1 MNRMDKKAVEQKS
14 VEKWQLIIQWI
25 CAALWLTA
33 VVCDLIGGQNLFL
46 TITQSVAAV
55 CFTAAAIVLT
65 WRYRKVPHD
74 AGKN

>member
-46 TITQSVAAV
+46 TITQSIAA
-55 CFTAAAIVLT
+55 FFYLLSAIILT
-65 WRYRKVPHD
+65 LRYRRERHD
-74 AGKN
+74 